1 MPTFKLTS
9 VDEDGAKTTKRFE
22 TVFLDDAVANIADF
36 LRGSGYVF
44 DELIV
49 QNDTEI
55 ETEVKTEVNAS
66 QYLTEEPLCDY

>member
-9 VDEDGAKTTKRFE
+9 VDEDGAKTTKKFE

-44 DELIV
+44 DELVV
-49 QNDTEI
+49 QNDDDLK
-55 ETEVKTEVNAS
+55 TEVKAS
-66 QYLTEEPLCDY
+66 SEFLVEEPLCDY

>member
-9 VDEDGAKTTKRFE
+9 VDEDGAKTTKKFE

-44 DELIV
+44 DELVV
-49 QNDTEI
+49 QNDDDG
-55 ETEVKTEVNAS
+55 KTEVNAS
-66 QYLTEEPLCDY
+66 SKFLVEEPLCDY

>member
-9 VDEDGAKTTKRFE
+9 VDEDGAKTTKKFE

-44 DELIV
+44 DELVV
-49 QNDTEI
+49 QNDD
-55 ETEVKTEVNAS
+55 VKTEVKAS
-66 QYLTEEPLCDY
+66 SEFLVEEPLCDY